1 MTTITV
7 DNGALN
13 ASSQMLDKLREAQR
27 VDEIKNPEIQ
37 SMQRTLADEF
47 GRMKDCEDNIGTA
60 HEQIAALE
68 KALAGWQAYRTYQ
81 ERRLPGL
88 RRRYTAARDY
98 IRAAEDEQTG
108 NI

>member
-1 MTTITV
+1 MLSAMMAAATSMVWQETALTGTT
-7 DNGALN
+7 
-13 ASSQMLDKLREAQR
+13 SH
-27 VDEIKNPEIQ
+27 
-37 SMQRTLADEF
+37 EF
-47 GRMKDCEDNIGTA
+47 S
-60 HEQIAALE
+60 EQIAALE